1 MAVYVHH
8 SKKGPEFVWDLAK
21 IAGSLAQIRYNQ
33 GRLCGR
39 LEVPGPDLR
48 GEACRQVFSDDTISF
63 SGAGGERFVVMI
75 REAARQY
82 GTPLT
87 IDRLFRWHSEL
98 YPSVEKTIAN
108 TKVHFQS
115 STGEGSESKLTK
127 LIHWVNSATDTDPV
141 IKAAVAQLWLLTIR
155 PFEAGSERLGEL
167 VMEGLLAQANQS
179 GERFY
184 SVTGQMR
191 LSSTGPANF
200 INSSTPLEITPWIE
214 WFLGCLSRAIQH
226 ANDSVALILQKDQ
239 FWQHCAGMNLNARQR
254 LVLKKI
260 LDGEESK
267 LTSSRWAAL
276 TNTSQDT
283 AGRDIN
289 DLVGR
294 GVLKK
299 ERAGGRS
306 TSYAIAMM
314 H

>member
-1 MAVYVHH
+1 MPVYVHH

-21 IAGSLAQIRYNQ
+21 IASLLAQIRYNQ

-39 LEVPGPDLR
+39 LEAIGPDLR
-48 GEACRQVFSDDTISF
+48 EEACRQVYSDDTLSF
-63 SGAGGERFVVMI
+63 AGTGSERFAAMI
-75 REAARQY
+75 RDAARQY

-98 YPSVEKTIAN
+98 HPSVEKTVTK

-141 IKAAVAQLWLLTIR
+141 IKSAVAQLWLLTIR
-155 PFEAGSERLGEL
+155 PFEAGNERLGEL
-167 VMEGLLAQANQS
+167 VMEGLLAQADQS

-191 LSSTGPANF
+191 SSSTGPANY
-200 INSSTPLEITPWIE
+200 INSSNPLEITPWIE

-226 ANDSVALILQKDQ
+226 ANDALALILQKDQ

-254 LVLKKI
+254 LALKKI

-267 LTSSRWAAL
+267 LTSSKWAAL

-294 GVLKK
+294 GILKK
-299 ERAGGRS
+299 EPAGGRS

>member
-21 IAGSLAQIRYNQ
+21 IAGLLAQVRYNQ
-33 GRLCGR
+33 GRFCGR
-39 LEVPGPDLR
+39 LEGLGTPLR
-48 GEACRQVFSDDTISF
+48 EEAQWQVYSQDELSF
-63 SGAGGERFVVMI
+63 ADARFAAMI
-75 REAARQY
+75 RDAARQY

-87 IDRLFRWHSEL
+87 VDRLFRWHSEL
-98 YPSVEKTIAN
+98 YPSVEKTMAK

-115 STGEGSESKLTK
+115 SAGEGSESKLNK
-127 LIHWVNSATDTDPV
+127 LIHWVNSPTDIDPV
-141 IKAAVAQLWLLTIR
+141 VKAAVAQLWLHTIR
-155 PFEAGSERLGEL
+155 PFESGSERLGEL
-167 VMEGLLAQANQS
+167 VMEGLLARANE
-179 GERFY
+179 GPVRFY
-184 SVTGQMR
+184 SATSQMR

-200 INSSTPLEITPWIE
+200 INSSNSLEITPWIE

-226 ANDSVALILQKDQ
+226 ANGTLALILQKDQ
-239 FWQHCAGMNLNARQR
+239 FWQHCAGMNLNGRQR
-254 LVLKKI
+254 LALKKI
-260 LDGEESK
+260 LEGEESK
-267 LTSSRWAAL
+267 LTSSKWAAL

-283 AGRDIN
+283 AGRDIK

-299 ERAGGRS
+299 EPAGGRS

>member
-8 SKKGPEFVWDLAK
+8 SKKGPEFVWDQAK
-21 IAGSLAQIRYNQ
+21 IAGLLAQVRYNQ

-39 LEVPGPDLR
+39 LESLGSPLR
-48 GEACRQVFSDDTISF
+48 EEAQRQVHSEDELSF
-63 SGAGGERFVVMI
+63 ADARFAAMI
-75 REAARQY
+75 RDSARQY
-82 GTPLT
+82 RTPLT
-87 IDRLFRWHSEL
+87 NEHLFRWHSEL
-98 YPSVEKTIAN
+98 YPSVEKTRVK
-108 TKVHFQS
+108 TKVHFQFS
-115 STGEGSESKLTK
+115 ASEGSEIKLNK

-141 IKAAVAQLWLLTIR
+141 IKAAVAQLWLLAMR
-155 PFEAGSERLGEL
+155 PFEAENERLGEL

-191 LSSTGPANF
+191 LSSAGPANF
-200 INSSTPLEITPWIE
+200 INSSNPLEITPWIE

-226 ANDSVALILQKDQ
+226 ANDAVALILQKDQ
-239 FWQHCAGMNLNARQR
+239 FWQHCAGMNLNTRQR
-254 LVLKKI
+254 LALKKI

-267 LTSSRWAAL
+267 LTSSKWAAL

-306 TSYAIAMM
+306 TSYAIAMK